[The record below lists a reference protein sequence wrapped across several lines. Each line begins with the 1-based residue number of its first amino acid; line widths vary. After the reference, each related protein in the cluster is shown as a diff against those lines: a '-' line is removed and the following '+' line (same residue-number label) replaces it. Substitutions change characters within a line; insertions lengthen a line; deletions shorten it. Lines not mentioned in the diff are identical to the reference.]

1 MKKLFIALGL
11 FLSVGVL
18 GGIGISHNSYA
29 QVRAEETPTTE
40 TTETT
45 QEQEP
50 TKPSVYDNISQT
62 AKDTIVVI
70 KEVLNQPIV
79 IGGVS
84 VTLGAILLFA
94 FSKVFSSIGTKR
106 VKALAKQLEE
116 LTNQALTKKDIN
128 ELELTSG
135 KIVEIVTELAN
146 STRNVNVKAK
156 CLALLDELK
165 PIVEEDK
172 KFVEEKVEETK
183 VQLNDNAKQ
192 IIEIVNKD

>member
-18 GGIGISHNSYA
+18 GGIGIYQKSYA
-29 QVRAEETPTTE
+29 QVRAEETPTSE
-40 TTETT
+40 TTP

-50 TKPSVYDNISQT
+50 TKPSVYDSISQT

-106 VKALAKQLEE
+106 VKELAKQLEE
-116 LTNQALTKKDIN
+116 LTNEALRKKDIN

-135 KIVEIVTELAN
+135 KIVEIVTELAH

-165 PIVEEDK
+165 PIAEEDK
-172 KFVEEKVEETK
+172 EFVEEKVEETK

>member
-18 GGIGISHNSYA
+18 GGVGISQKSYA
-29 QVRAEETPTTE
+29 QVRAEETPTSE
-40 TTETT
+40 TTP

-50 TKPSVYDNISQT
+50 TKPSVYDSISQT

-84 VTLGAILLFA
+84 VTLGAILLFV
-94 FSKVFSSIGTKR
+94 FSKVFSSFGTKR

-116 LTNQALTKKDIN
+116 LTNQALTKKDIS

>member
-40 TTETT
+40 TT

-50 TKPSVYDNISQT
+50 TKPSVYDSISQT

-84 VTLGAILLFA
+84 VTLGAILLFV

-106 VKALAKQLEE
+106 VKELAKQLEE
-116 LTNQALTKKDIN
+116 LTNEALRKKDIS

>member
-40 TTETT
+40 TTP

-50 TKPSVYDNISQT
+50 TKPSVYDSISQT

-84 VTLGAILLFA
+84 VTLGAILLFV

-106 VKALAKQLEE
+106 LKELANE
-116 LTNQALTKKDIN
+116 LKELKRDSADKKDIKN
-128 ELELTSG
+128 LED
-135 KIVEIVTELAN
+135 KNDRIVEIVTELAN

-165 PIVEEDK
+165 PIAEEDK